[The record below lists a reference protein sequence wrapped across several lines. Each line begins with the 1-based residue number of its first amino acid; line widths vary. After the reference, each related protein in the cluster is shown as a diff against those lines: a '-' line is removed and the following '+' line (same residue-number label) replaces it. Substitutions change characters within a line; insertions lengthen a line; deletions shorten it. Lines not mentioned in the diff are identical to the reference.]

1 MAAFH
6 RTIAITASGVETAAV
21 HPATS
26 ENAAAVLMATRTI
39 LDRPQRCALSLP
51 LMETRTPASPA
62 NVNSTVGSGSQ
73 AGEPCQAITT
83 AKKVTAQPLTTAI
96 SQVWT
101 VYPAIHANAGRFRN
115 TGR

>member
-6 RTIAITASGVETAAV
+6 RTTTITASEVEIAAV
-21 HPATS
+21 QPATS
-26 ENAAAVLMATRTI
+26 ESAAAVLMATRTT

-51 LMETRTPASPA
+51 LIETSTPASPA

-83 AKKVTAQPLTTAI
+83 AVRSDAI
-96 SQVWT
+96 
-101 VYPAIHANAGRFRN
+101 G
-115 TGR
+115 TGSSGISLLSPHT

>member
-1 MAAFH
+1 M
-6 RTIAITASGVETAAV
+6 TITASGVDIAAV
-21 HPATS
+21 QPATS
-26 ENAAAVLMATRTI
+26 ESVAAVLMATRTI

-62 NVNSTVGSGSQ
+62 NVNSMVGSGRQ

-96 SQVWT
+96 SQV
-101 VYPAIHANAGRFRN
+101 GSLFRY
-115 TGR
+115 GS